1 MALFPCPECGN
12 MVSDKAFHCPKCG
25 YPLMECAQ
33 QRTSENDTQDAGE
46 LEEKTNP
53 RKQLPT
59 KWVMVAAI
67 ILAVGVTAVVY
78 LIPELKGEKPTF
90 YRGAPYTVVRPI

>member
-46 LEEKTNP
+46 LEAKNNS

-59 KWVMVAAI
+59 KWVMAAAI
-67 ILAVGVTAVVY
+67 VLAVGVTAVVY
-78 LIPELKGEKPTF
+78 LVPELKGEKPVF
-90 YRGAPYTVVRPI
+90 HKDAPYTIVRPI